1 MPLRKTKRPLYER
14 IGLTREEYYN
24 NDILKPHE
32 RDFVR
37 RFSRLGEEMRWVKRD
52 CKIAPSGIGYLP
64 TNDFIWR
71 GREWELKKP
80 KVKKYNNIFKMMKR
94 STRQGKKN
102 FMIDLGDSTLFMN
115 LILQLETYNQRNPL
129 YPIDRLY
136 VVDRNSVTKIILR
149 KK

>member
-14 IGLTREEYYN
+14 IGLTRKEYYN
-24 NDILKPHE
+24 DDILKPHE

-37 RFSRLGEEMRWVKRD
+37 KFSRLGEEMRWIKRSEINH
-52 CKIAPSGIGYLP
+52 KTGGFHP
-64 TNDFIWR
+64 TNDFIWNSIKF
-71 GREWELKKP
+71 ELKKP

-94 STRQGKKN
+94 SIRQGKKN
-102 FMIDLGDSTLFMN
+102 FMIDLGDSPLSMN
-115 LILQLETYNQRNPL
+115 LVLQLETYNQRNPL

-136 VVDRNSVTKIILR
+136 VVDRNSITKIVL